1 MKFNK
6 FNEIDSICKKY
17 NLENYTINSDGSVDV
32 DGDVDLRGIGFWNY
46 FYGERKLRIP
56 RGEKVESKWTLNKL
70 PLKFRYVSGDFDC
83 RFNNLSDLKGC
94 PIKIEGSLYLYH
106 NKLKS
111 LEGCP
116 DEVDRLLI
124 SDNELESLK
133 GCPKRVRGDFNCSN
147 NKLTSLEFSPNWV
160 GGYFSIDDN
169 PVTDPKGFPSKINL
183 GINSSIS
190 WKNTPLSKLVSLLV
204 DNKCGCQDL
213 SCSSISGNHSQDWK
227 LIFEVINMINQ
238 YDVVN
243 GSDLNTTN
251 LQRLYYDMIDEY
263 DMYPKRLP
271 KDIEVE
277 GYNII

>member
-1 MKFNK
+1 MRFNK
-6 FNEIDSICKKY
+6 FSEIDSICKKY

-46 FYGERKLRIP
+46 LYGEKK
-56 RGEKVESKWTLNKL
+56 ENKWTLNKL

-83 RFNNLSDLKGC
+83 RFNNLSDLQGC
-94 PIKIEGSLYLYH
+94 PTKIEGSLYLYH

-124 SDNELESLK
+124 SDNELESLR

-160 GGYFSIDDN
+160 GGYFSITDN
-169 PVTDPKGFPSKINL
+169 PVTDPKGFPNK
-183 GINSSIS
+183 INSSIS
-190 WKNTPLSKLVSLLV
+190 VHNLYYVKWKNTPLSKLVSLLV
-204 DNKCGCQDL
+204 DNECGCPDL
-213 SCSSISGNHSQDWK
+213 GCSLITGNHSQNWK
-227 LIFEVINMINQ
+227 LICEVIDMINQ
-238 YDVVN
+238 YDVVDGN
-243 GSDLNTTN
+243 DLNITN

-277 GYNII
+277 GYNTIQT

>member
-1 MKFNK
+1 MKFNQ
-6 FNEIDSICKKY
+6 FSEIDSICKKY

-32 DGDVDLRGIGFWNY
+32 DGDVDLRGIGFWKY
-46 FYGERKLRIP
+46 FYRDRKLRPI
-56 RGEKVESKWTLNKL
+56 GEKRENKWTLNKI

-83 RFNNLSDLKGC
+83 RFNNLSDLQGC

-124 SDNELESLK
+124 GDNELESLK
-133 GCPKRVRGDFNCSN
+133 GCPKKVLGDFNCSN

-160 GGYFSIDDN
+160 GGYFEITDN
-169 PVTDPKGFPSKINL
+169 HVTDPKGFPNKINR
-183 GINSSIS
+183 SIL

-204 DNKCGCQDL
+204 DTKCGCQDL
-213 SCSSISGNHSQDWK
+213 GCSSIVGQHTQDWL
-227 LIFEVINMINQ
+227 LIFEVIKMINQ

-263 DMYPKRLP
+263 DMCPKRLP